1 MGLRNSSSTEGAI
14 FPTYTRVCGFSG
26 IDGRTMAL
34 GRINGALTKRLGARG
49 GKVGGLSIGIKGT
62 PGNRGDMPAGA
73 EPRTGWKTKM
83 EIK

>member
-1 MGLRNSSSTEGAI
+1 
-14 FPTYTRVCGFSG
+14 
-26 IDGRTMAL
+26 MAL